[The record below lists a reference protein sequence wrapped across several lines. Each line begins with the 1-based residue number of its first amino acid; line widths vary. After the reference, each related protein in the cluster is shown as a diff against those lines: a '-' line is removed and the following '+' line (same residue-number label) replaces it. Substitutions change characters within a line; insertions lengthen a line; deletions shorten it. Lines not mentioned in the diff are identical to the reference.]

1 MTRIQSVFNL
11 LKRVGFAV
19 LLLLGSNTHAQDSL
33 GIRRVDVLEY
43 WQGAKDM
50 EMRGDTLFAM
60 NGASGLYILD
70 VSDPANPIEIGRC
83 PWYDYGDNGGGFD
96 LVGNLAYIG
105 LAVGGL
111 VFDISDPTHP
121 ERIAQWQDYAGASDI
136 FVAGDYAIGNT
147 GDEGYPYVMDISDLS
162 NIHSVIGLP
171 GIGTE
176 AWPMGVVGN
185 YLFMAGHGLMVYD
198 MTDPFAPEIV
208 AQVHQTIRGRN
219 GTIVGNYAY
228 LNTQYSNGG
237 NPGGV
242 KIIDISNPLAP
253 NTVATC
259 DSGHC
264 LALTITGNQMVISH
278 GDSLAI
284 WNIANPIIPVYQ
296 GSYLLEHEV
305 ESSSFDYPK
314 NSITS
319 SGEVVCVGLF
329 HMNSAALIVDVSIP
343 TSPVQVGEVGTNGW
357 VRGFLV
363 NENLGCLPGVGL
375 HGFRTFDFSDPMN
388 LAELGEP
395 QILNSDLL
403 SINSLEYT
411 SGYLYATTSYTGMLL
426 FDVRDPAVP
435 ESIGVGPPET
445 FEARDVLTVG
455 DLAYASTP
463 HSLVTLDVSHP
474 EAPVVVSAIPDDGTG
489 GMQAINGYLFGLN
502 SRTLKV
508 FTLEDPTLPSL
519 IGSYTLP
526 WGFTWFVRGFA
537 VSGSYAYIAYDD
549 GGLRVIDISDPT
561 NPTPFTVLPG
571 QCLKV
576 AVQEDVLVTY
586 DQFQINV
593 YNATD
598 PLNMELVGYYEV
610 AESID
615 QIRIADNYL
624 VTASLTRLN
633 VYELDALSSV
643 GARPDFPTQFSL
655 SAYPNP
661 FNSTTTLRLNLPIG
675 ARNVTLTVSNILGQ
689 QVEHKEIEVLAPQVE
704 IQLSA
709 DNWPSGIYLARAEV
723 MNSTQTTKLVLL
735 K

>member
-1 MTRIQSVFNL
+1 MTRILSVFNL
-11 LKRVGFAV
+11 LKRVGFA
-19 LLLLGSNTHAQDSL
+19 LLLCGSNAQAQDSL
-33 GIRRVDVLEY
+33 GMRRVDVLEY

-70 VSDPANPIEIGRC
+70 ISDPANPIEIGRC
-83 PWYDYGDNGGGFD
+83 QWYDRGDNGGGID
-96 LVGNLAYIG
+96 IVGNLAYIG

-121 ERIAQWQDYAGASDI
+121 ERIAEWQDYAGASDI

-147 GDEGYPYVMDISDLS
+147 GDEGYPYVMDISELS

-185 YLFMAGHGLMVYD
+185 LLFMAGHGLMVYD

-242 KIIDISNPLAP
+242 KIVDISNPLAP

-259 DSGHC
+259 DSGYC
-264 LALTITGNQMVISH
+264 LALTITGDQMVISH
-278 GDSLAI
+278 TDSLTI
-284 WNIANPIIPVYQ
+284 WNIANPMIPVYQ
-296 GSYLLEHEV
+296 GSYLLEHEL
-305 ESSSFDYPK
+305 ESSSFDYPF
-314 NSITS
+314 NSIAS

-329 HMNSAALIVDVSIP
+329 HMNSAALIVDVSVP
-343 TSPVQVGEVGTNGW
+343 TSPVQVGEVGRNGR
-357 VRGFLV
+357 VYGFLV
-363 NENLGCLPGVGL
+363 NENWGCLPGVGL

-395 QILNSDLL
+395 QIQYSDLL
-403 SINSLEYT
+403 SINGLEYT
-411 SGYLYATTSYTGMLL
+411 SGYLYATTSYSGMLL
-426 FDVRDPAVP
+426 FDVRDPAAP
-435 ESIGVGPPET
+435 ESIGVGPSET
-445 FEARDVLTVG
+445 FDARDVLTVG
-455 DLAYASTP
+455 DLAYASNP
-463 HSLVTLDVSHP
+463 HSLVTLNVSHP
-474 EAPVVVSAIPDDGTG
+474 EAPVVISVIPDDGTG
-489 GMQAINGYLFGLN
+489 GMQATNGYLFGLN

-526 WGFTWFVRGFA
+526 FGFGWFVRDLA
-537 VSGSYAYIAYDD
+537 VSGSYAYIAYDN

-561 NPTPFTVLPG
+561 NPTPLTILSGEFLNVD
-571 QCLKV
+571 
-576 AVQEDVLVTY
+576 VQEDVLVTY
-586 DQFQINV
+586 DHSQIGV
-593 YNATD
+593 YNAAA
-598 PLNMELVGYYEV
+598 PSNLELIGYYEIV
-610 AESID
+610 EWID
-615 QIRIADNYL
+615 QLQIVGNHL
-624 VTASLTRLN
+624 LTASLTRLN

-643 GARPDFPTQFSL
+643 GALPEVPTQFLL
-655 SAYPNP
+655 SAFPNP
-661 FNSTTTLRLNLPIG
+661 FNSATTLRLNLPIG

-689 QVEHKEIEVLAPQVE
+689 EVERSKIEVLATQVE
-704 IQLSA
+704 VQLTA
-709 DNWPSGIYLARAEV
+709 DNWPSGIYLARAEAL
-723 MNSTQTTKLVLL
+723 NKTQTVKLVLL